1 MLPFRQVQQPT
12 RIAALRLF
20 LVLLAWAQVSHAA
33 HQFEHSLDDADENC
47 SVCLLFDRYDDV
59 NSVADHEEPAPGASP
74 LVAVR
79 PQAEFRS
86 HAFTPYLSR
95 ASP

>member
-1 MLPFRQVQQPT
+1 M
-12 RIAALRLF
+12 RLF

-33 HQFEHSLDDADENC
+33 HQFEHSLDEAGETC
-47 SVCLLFDRYDDV
+47 SVCLLFERYDD
-59 NSVADHEEPAPGASP
+59 AIAAAEREDPAPGTSP

-79 PQAEFRS
+79 PQTDFRS
-86 HAFTPYLSR
+86 RAFTPYLSR